1 MNDGR
6 RPEHRVAAPDRDLM
20 GQLAAGNLGA
30 LGVLHDR
37 YYVAVI
43 GVIVHA
49 GVGASDAQDVA
60 QEVFLKLVKLAVRFD
75 GRASARAWILG
86 IAWKMALHRRRSV
99 ARWLRMLGEAVV
111 EAAHLS
117 PIDPERIALAAEQR
131 RSFDARVA
139 RLPTRMQAAFILV
152 EIEGLS
158 GEEAAQ
164 ALGIPVAT
172 VWTRL
177 HHARRK
183 MMSSLAGGER

>member
-1 MNDGR
+1 MPAR
-6 RPEHRVAAPDRDLM
+6 RSTEPDAALM

-37 YYVAVI
+37 YYAAVL

-49 GVGASDAQDVA
+49 GVETSDAPDVA
-60 QEVFLKLVKLAVRFD
+60 QEVFLKLIALAGRFD
-75 GRASARAWILG
+75 GRESARAWIVG

-99 ARWLRMLGEAVV
+99 ARWLRLLGDFVAEATAPQV
-111 EAAHLS
+111 
-117 PIDPERIALAAEQR
+117 IDPERLAAAAEQR
-131 RSFDARVA
+131 RSFEGRVA

-152 EIEGLS
+152 EMQGLT
-158 GEEAAQ
+158 GEEAAL
-164 ALGIPVAT
+164 ALGIPIAT

-183 MMSSLAGGER
+183 LMSSMAGGER